1 MARKL
6 PFVFKR
12 DTLDLLSE
20 GRCRV
25 IWMWGRL
32 PWTLCRHVL
41 HVLIPHPQSALQGHP
56 DFNQNEAG
64 ESHGVSPMA
73 LALSYLVVHK
83 WARTCWGGS
92 EVRRGMKVRER
103 SQPRWASSRMRT
115 QDAEASPLLTGRPQA
130 SPSRSSEFPH
140 MTNEG
145 VN

>member
-6 PFVFKR
+6 PFVFIR

-64 ESHGVSPMA
+64 ESHGVSPMV

-103 SQPRWASSRMRT
+103 SQFPDSGPEPA
-115 QDAEASPLLTGRPQA
+115 QVGFLLHKDSGR
-130 SPSRSSEFPH
+130 
-140 MTNEG
+140 
-145 VN
+145 